1 MVCLRF
7 FGPMRDVT
15 GVSSAEFSGNTVV
28 DVITQAATRY
38 GKQFTRLVAVSQV
51 WVNGESVTAETSL
64 AIGDEVAII
73 PPVSGG

>member
-1 MVCLRF
+1 MACLRF

-15 GVSSAEFSGNTVV
+15 GVGSAEFSGDSVG
-28 DVITQAATRY
+28 DVIAQAATRY
-38 GKQFTRLVAVSQV
+38 GEQFTRLVAVSQV